1 MAGSGWQSIGG
12 ALEHLGR
19 PIAVGSA
26 VDPRFLVDTSPPR
39 YCCHFDQLARVACW
53 QIAFF
58 FGDKSQLM
66 HYNYND
72 FLIIVGCFDEDDD
85 GVNILKRCI
94 TFALLFWDIVG

>member
-12 ALEHLGR
+12 ALEHLVR

-39 YCCHFDQLARVACW
+39 YCCHFDQLARVACL
-53 QIAFF
+53 QIAFL

-66 HYNYND
+66 HYND

-85 GVNILKRCI
+85 GFNILKRSI
-94 TFALLFWDIVG
+94 TVFPLLLWDAVG